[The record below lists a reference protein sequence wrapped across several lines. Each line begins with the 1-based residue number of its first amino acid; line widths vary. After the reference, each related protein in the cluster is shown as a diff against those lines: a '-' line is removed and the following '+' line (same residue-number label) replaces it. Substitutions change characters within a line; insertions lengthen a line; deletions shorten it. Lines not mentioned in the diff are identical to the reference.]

1 MDQPESDHQQAEAFR
16 RGDVDAL
23 REVIERYGGE
33 INRLMRL
40 YTHREDLAEDLT
52 QEVFLRAFTKRHLL
66 VRTNNFRAWLLTI
79 ARHIAAKEMK
89 RHRYRLE
96 IPLEDFA
103 PAITERMP
111 DEKPSSARQL
121 HNRQTREL
129 LIEAINTL
137 EEEERE
143 LITYRYFLDMPLREI
158 ADLLEIPM
166 GSIGGKLQR
175 ALAAVRG
182 HLESRNIR
190 WDDLAPLE

>member
-1 MDQPESDHQQAEAFR
+1 MDQPETDHQQAEAFR
-16 RGDVDAL
+16 RGEVDAL
-23 REVIERYGGE
+23 RMVIERYGGE
-33 INRLMRL
+33 INRLMML

-96 IPLEDFA
+96 IPLEDIA
-103 PAITERMP
+103 PDIGEVLP
-111 DEKPSSARQL
+111 DEKPSSAGQV
-121 HNRQTREL
+121 HSIETREL
-129 LIEAINTL
+129 LVEAINTL

-158 ADLLEIPM
+158 ADLLDIPL

-175 ALAAVRG
+175 ALAAVRR
-182 HLESRNIR
+182 HLESRGLR
-190 WDDLAPLE
+190 WEDMSPFE

>member
-16 RGDVDAL
+16 QGDVDAL

-103 PAITERMP
+103 PDFTEGMA
-111 DEKPSSARQL
+111 DEKTSSARRIQDK
-121 HNRQTREL
+121 QTREL
-129 LIEAINTL
+129 LVEAINTL

-190 WDDLAPLE
+190 WEDLSPLE